1 VLPAEPGGEET
12 GVPLAN
18 LTFTTIDVE
27 DREMAEPQSG
37 NEPIGGH
44 PESVDPPWFQ
54 ELVRRAFEREMRRYQ
69 KLGADA
75 DESLERAM
83 WYIFDLRNNLTE
95 LY

>member
-1 VLPAEPGGEET
+1 
-12 GVPLAN
+12 
-18 LTFTTIDVE
+18 
-27 DREMAEPQSG
+27 MAEPQSG

-83 WYIFDLRNNLTE
+83 WYVFELRNIRRGPPLTCSPRWTHRSIRTPR
-95 LY
+95 YSRSGA

>member
-1 VLPAEPGGEET
+1 
-12 GVPLAN
+12 
-18 LTFTTIDVE
+18 
-27 DREMAEPQSG
+27 MADPQSR

-75 DESLERAM
+75 EESLERAM
-83 WYIFDLRNNLTE
+83 WYVFDLRNNLTE
-95 LY
+95 LYQAGAAGAEEG